1 MCATEYIAFATAGLV
16 FISEV
21 LPFIEH
27 RSNGILHF
35 IYVCYNSD
43 CMKNEAI
50 QEPDFEEEPAVEMV
64 EVNLSSDDETE
75 NDSSDY

>member
-1 MCATEYIAFATAGLV
+1 MCATEYIAFLTAGLV
-16 FISEV
+16 FVSEV

-50 QEPDFEEEPAVEMV
+50 QEEPAVDMV
-64 EVNLSSDDETE
+64 EVIISSDDETD
-75 NDSSDY
+75 DSSDY